1 MGREFLE
8 QTMQA
13 STLAAVDF
21 YFGDLRI
28 LLGQDVPGSVMEIRQ
43 MVHSTHPAGLPFF
56 GLD

>member
-1 MGREFLE
+1 
-8 QTMQA
+8 MQA